1 MKGPKFDR
9 RTIYRFSPRGERD
22 AILDTFDCP
31 DPSATAPTRA
41 VTTTPLQALSL
52 SNNVFVWR
60 MAADLANRVR
70 KEAGEA
76 PPGQVRRAWQLSL
89 GREPD
94 ETERSQASSND
105 CEARFT
111 ITLPGIV

>member
-1 MKGPKFDR
+1 
-9 RTIYRFSPRGERD
+9 
-22 AILDTFDCP
+22 
-31 DPSATAPTRA
+31 
-41 VTTTPLQALSL
+41 
-52 SNNVFVWR
+52 

-94 ETERSQASSND
+94 ETERSQAAAMIAKHGLPSLCRALFNSS
-105 CEARFT
+105 EFVV
-111 ITLPGIV
+111 IE